1 MENNIKKGLKPEQK
15 QQLKKYAVFAMMFLV
30 FGGSMWLI
38 FKPDKN
44 DKVNSGGLGLN
55 TELPMPQESKMI
67 PDKISAFEQENLF
80 QKEPV
85 RSLESFSSLVG
96 KDEAA
101 KIDLSFTEDKTE
113 ANSAKHSYSGSKQPK
128 RAIQRSATAYKG
140 INQTLGN
147 FYEEPKANPEDEK
160 LRTEIEDLK
169 AQLAE
174 TQKTNSVDEQ
184 LLLMEKSY
192 QLAAKYMPESSKR
205 SPVEIPRPKISL
217 PAEKKNNTVSLEPV
231 KTVSDKT
238 VSALVQCISDS
249 VFIKQVSQPRNY
261 SFITADGE
269 QKQKDRNTI
278 WACVNSN
285 QKLINGQN
293 VKLRLLEPVE
303 TGGIVFPLNSVVT
316 GIAQLQG
323 ERLHI
328 IINSLEHE
336 GNIIPVQ
343 LVAYDTDGQQGLFI
357 PGSTD
362 VNAVKEITAAMGRDA
377 GTSINISQGTT
388 AGQQLAADVGRSFIQ
403 GTSQF
408 VSKKIRSSKV
418 SLKAGH
424 RLLLMANNQN

>member
-1 MENNIKKGLKPEQK
+1 MN
-15 QQLKKYAVFAMMFLV
+15 
-30 FGGSMWLI
+30 
-38 FKPDKN
+38 
-44 DKVNSGGLGLN
+44 
-55 TELPMPQESKMI
+55 
-67 PDKISAFEQENLF
+67 KINAFEQEKLF
-80 QKEPV
+80 QQEPV
-85 RSLESFSSLVG
+85 RSLESFSSLIS
-96 KDEAA
+96 KDEPS
-101 KIDLSFTEDKTE
+101 KIDVSFTDDNTPKQSLNRT
-113 ANSAKHSYSGSKQPK
+113 YSGSKQPK
-128 RAIQRSATAYKG
+128 RAIQNSARAYKG

-147 FYEEPKANPEDEK
+147 FYEEPKVNPEDEK
-160 LRTEIEDLK
+160 LREELEDLK

-184 LLLMEKSY
+184 LLLIEKFY
-192 QLAAKYMPESSKR
+192 QLAAKYMPESSKQ
-205 SPVEIPRPKISL
+205 SSVEMQKPKVPITV
-217 PAEKKNNTVSLEPV
+217 KKGKDAVSLEPV
-231 KTVSDKT
+231 STVSEKT
-238 VSALVQCISDS
+238 VSALSQSISDS
-249 VFIKQVSQPRNY
+249 AFIKQLSQPRNF
-261 SFITADGE
+261 SFITAGKE
-269 QKQKDRNTI
+269 NANKDRNTI

-316 GIAQLQG
+316 GIAQIQN

-424 RLLLMANNQN
+424 RLLLMVNNQN